1 MKNVRMKRISTY
13 FMMLAFVAIL
23 GACTEENAGDSE
35 FTGNEVRMELIPGT
49 VSGNT
54 TTGSL
59 LIRERTTGEAQLD
72 ITLDNVIS
80 GAEHPV
86 HLHFGSLD
94 DNGDVATFLTTVR
107 EVGGVGVSSTVLTR
121 LDNDESVNYSSLV
134 TFNGSIKIHFEA
146 SGPMEDAIL
155 GSANIGL
162 NSGDNEAY
170 LNGLKSVTS
179 CNNNF

>member
-13 FMMLAFVAIL
+13 FMMLVLVAVL
-23 GACTEENAGDSE
+23 GACAEENAGDSE

-72 ITLDNVIS
+72 ITLNNVLS

-107 EVGGVGVSSTVLTR
+107 EVDGVGVSSTVLTR
-121 LDNDESVNYSSLV
+121 LDNDEPVNYSSLV

-162 NSGDNEAY
+162 NSGENEAY

-179 CNNNF
+179 CNSNF

>member
-13 FMMLAFVAIL
+13 FTMLVFIALTVAC
-23 GACTEENAGDSE
+23 GGEDAGDSE

-54 TTGSL
+54 TSGTL

-72 ITLDNVIS
+72 ITLNNVIT

-94 DNGDVATFLTTVR
+94 DNGDVATYLTTLR
-107 EVGGVGVSSTVLTR
+107 ETDGVGVSSTILTR
-121 LDNDESVNYSSLV
+121 LDNDESVSFSSLI

-146 SGPMEDAIL
+146 SGPLEDAVL

-162 NSGDNEAY
+162 NSGENEAY
-170 LNGLKSVTS
+170 LNGLKSITT
-179 CNNNF
+179 CNSNF